1 MFFFTFLCIRPIH
14 AHSLTHKHTHSL
26 SFSRPLTQASRLM
39 KGHAC
44 FFHMFFLNPVN
55 QESSK
60 KFLMINNTRLA
71 MVSSGLGS
79 VPGKITFSYL
89 SPSPSFSLPLSIS
102 LPLSLSFSLPFSHFL
117 LLSLHPA
124 LYGIAFSTVSLIFK
138 PNLLRTSSCHE
149 L

>member
-1 MFFFTFLCIRPIH
+1 M
-14 AHSLTHKHTHSL
+14 
-26 SFSRPLTQASRLM
+26 M

-60 KFLMINNTRLA
+60 KFLMINKTRLG

-79 VPGKITFSYL
+79 VPAKSTFPYL
-89 SPSPSFSLPLSIS
+89 SPSPSFSLPLSIFIPFSLSPS
-102 LPLSLSFSLPFSHFL
+102 LPLSLFL
-117 LLSLHPA
+117 LFSLHPA
-124 LYGIAFSTVSLIFK
+124 LCGIAFSTVSLIFK